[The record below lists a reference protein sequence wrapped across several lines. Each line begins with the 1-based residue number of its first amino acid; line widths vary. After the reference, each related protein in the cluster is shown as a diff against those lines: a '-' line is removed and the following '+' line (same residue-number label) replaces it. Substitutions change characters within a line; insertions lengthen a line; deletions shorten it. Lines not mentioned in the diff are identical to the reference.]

1 MRECVAGLYGN
12 TYIKDILIL
21 LLCYVPLSLLI
32 GLGLRPALRGLNAL
46 FDKKLAETE
55 FMMCEPHEISVSRS
69 TQLALLLKASLSQEE
84 LKLTTAAK
92 AQAFEKNYRRM
103 VRYGFLA
110 IALIPLIFLIL
121 MFSLESKIIFL
132 VLWIISI
139 IAIALFLIIVEFIH
153 SKLEEQQQLA
163 GMTFDEMLETFRRK
177 EN

>member
-1 MRECVAGLYGN
+1 
-12 TYIKDILIL
+12 
-21 LLCYVPLSLLI
+21 
-32 GLGLRPALRGLNAL
+32 
-46 FDKKLAETE
+46 
-55 FMMCEPHEISVSRS
+55 MMCEPHEISVSRS